1 MTQITTTPE
10 ILNAAMELLTDYIEL
25 IELKQLPTIY
35 YENNPVIK
43 IKQNIKHLKLMKIS
57 EDYRL
62 KQ

>member
-10 ILNAAMELLTDYIEL
+10 ILKTSIELLEDYYIRIE
-25 IELKQLPTIY
+25 KYHY
-35 YENNPVIK
+35 YKLHSDIK
-43 IKQNIKHLKLMKIS
+43 KNIKHLKLMKIS